1 MAGKPLISPQR
12 LPADTN
18 FLMFRTSLLLFLSL
32 GLFIKA
38 HSQDIFQIESD
49 IRVISTAEGELT
61 MPFAGGINASQFQQ
75 FDMDGNGVE
84 ELVIWD
90 INAGRIH
97 AYEKTDTGYLYFPG
111 AEYYFPQDV
120 NGFLL
125 LADFDQDGKKDLF
138 TGSPF
143 GIKAY
148 RNTSAGEGPFP
159 RWEVAQEFLRLEN
172 GSNLTANILD
182 VPLIEDLDGDGD
194 LDVLTFNFATG
205 DYLEYYRNTSVERN
219 GQPGIDGFAS
229 AENRWGN
236 FEFCGCDAISFGV
249 TCTGQPITENF
260 PPTSLRT
267 MHSGGHTLLY
277 QDFDNDGIKDLL
289 IGQDLCQTL
298 YFLPNKATDTEPLF
312 ETFSKSLPDFGTL
325 PEFPIFHS
333 AFLLEEKLV
342 VSSHSS
348 EPALNSGADFSE
360 SVFLLQPGQS
370 EPVETS
376 AFLQEQMLDF
386 GENSRPY
393 FTGNRLQGKLYVG
406 ANVVT
411 NKSVQ
416 GRIFEFELKDKTLRL
431 INDDYMELS
440 KTTVLEPG
448 YQHFTNASGEAFHVI
463 SAEVYTNQIPE
474 KKLWISPLSS
484 PEERIEI
491 SLPEF
496 TLRGSDQVYL
506 FHDARDNYL
515 LLARQ
520 TGELVLFSISD
531 ESVPD
536 VKLLERQFLDFV
548 DNPVSR
554 NLSVAV
560 TSGPQPYLLAIDQRG
575 VLYAAQDILGIS
587 EINPVSIQIKGQVF
601 DNTRYGRNT
610 WVSFVP
616 GLLGEEADLI
626 VGNRAGGLEYL
637 SRIQH
642 PDGKFSERMEALVF
656 PNPSN
661 GNKIQLIVN
670 QPEVILSIYDSHGR
684 LIKSGFKLT
693 ENERNEI
700 DLWGFPPGLY
710 VLELHAP
717 NHPRLYK
724 KLWLR
729 P

>member
-1 MAGKPLISPQR
+1 MR
-12 LPADTN
+12 
-18 FLMFRTSLLLFLSL
+18 RTYLLLFLAI
-32 GLFIKA
+32 GLVIKTQ
-38 HSQDIFQIESD
+38 SQDVFQIDSN
-49 IRVISTAEGELT
+49 IRVISTAEEELT
-61 MPFAGGINASQFQQ
+61 MPFAGGINAAQFQQ
-75 FDMDGNGVE
+75 FDLDDDGVE

-97 AYEKTDTGYLYFPG
+97 AYEKTDTGYGYFRG
-111 AEYYFPQDV
+111 AEYYFPEDV

-125 LADFDQDGKKDLF
+125 LTDFDQDGKKDLF

-148 RNTSAGEGPFP
+148 RNTSTGEGPFP
-159 RWEVAQEFLRLEN
+159 NWEVAEEFLRLEN

-205 DYLEYYRNTSVERN
+205 DYLEYYRNSSVERS
-219 GQPGIDGFAS
+219 GAPGIDGFAS
-229 AENRWGN
+229 AVNRWGN

-249 TCTGQPITENF
+249 TCGGQPITENF

-277 QDFDNDGIKDLL
+277 QDFNKDGTRDLL

-298 YFLPNKATDTEPLF
+298 YFLPNKATDNEPLF

-333 AFLLEEKLV
+333 AFPLEEKLV

-360 SVFLLQPGQS
+360 SVYLLQPGQS
-370 EPVETS
+370 DPVETS

-393 FTGNRLQGKLYVG
+393 FTGNRLQGNLYVG
-406 ANVVT
+406 ANLLT
-411 NKSVQ
+411 NKGVQ
-416 GRIFEFELKDKTLRL
+416 GRIFEFELKDNTLRL
-431 INDDYMELS
+431 INDDHMELS

-448 YQHFTNASGEAFHVI
+448 YQQFTNASGKAFHVL
-463 SAEVYTNQIPE
+463 SVEVYTNQIPE
-474 KKLWISPLSS
+474 KKLWISPFSS

-506 FHDARDNYL
+506 FHDSRDNYL

-520 TGELVLFSISD
+520 TGELVLFSISGD
-531 ESVPD
+531 IVPE
-536 VKLLERQFLDFV
+536 VKLLEREFLNFA

-560 TSGPQPYLLAIDQRG
+560 SSGPQPHLVAIDQRG
-575 VLYAAQDILGIS
+575 VLYAAADILGMP
-587 EINPVSIQIKGQVF
+587 EITPVSIQVKEQTF
-601 DNTRYGRNT
+601 ENTRYGRNT
-610 WVSFVP
+610 WLSFVP

-637 SRIQH
+637 SRIQN
-642 PDGKFSERMEALVF
+642 PDNEFPERMDALVF

-661 GNKIQLIVN
+661 GKKIQLIVN
-670 QPEVILSIYDSHGR
+670 QPNVILSVYDSNGK
-684 LIKSGFKLT
+684 LIKSGFELT

-700 DLWGFPPGLY
+700 ELWGFPPGLY
-710 VLELHAP
+710 MLEFVAP

-729 P
+729 R